1 MRQRRARRGDRSSP
15 SRAAILG
22 FVLLLGLA
30 GWSLSSPAR
39 AAPPTVTILSPAMDA
54 VIGNGSPVVVIFMV
68 SDFNLTKPGTGGP
81 PDPNE
86 GHVVVS
92 VDGLRTT
99 AVSALS
105 VDLDL
110 PSGPHDIELQLVTD
124 DGTPLSPD
132 VRDSIRIT
140 ITQGPAVGVPRI
152 SIMNPTQGSV
162 RSTDLVVSFRLTNF
176 TLVPPGG
183 AAGVSNEGHIHV
195 TIDGALYQELTDYEP
210 VHLGL
215 EGGPHTIRLQ
225 LVDSEHRPLTPDV
238 SASVTF
244 TVNPGVG
251 RVTDFG
257 PALAIA
263 NGLLGLG
270 ILGLLLVRRWRM
282 KR

>member
-1 MRQRRARRGDRSSP
+1 MRRSRTPRGDRSRP
-15 SRAAILG
+15 SRVAILG
-22 FVLLLGLA
+22 FVLLLGLV
-30 GWSLSSPAR
+30 GWSVSSPAR
-39 AAPPTVTILSPAMDA
+39 AAPPTLTILSPANNA
-54 VIGNGSPVVVIFMV
+54 IIGNGSPVVLIFSV

-86 GHVVVS
+86 GHVVVF

-99 AVSALS
+99 AASALTIE
-105 VDLDL
+105 LDL
-110 PSGPHDIELQLVTD
+110 SSGPHDIGLQLVTD
-124 DGTPLSPD
+124 NGTPLNPD
-132 VRDSIRIT
+132 VRDEIRVIV
-140 ITQGPAVGVPRI
+140 TQGPAVGVPNI
-152 SIMNPTQGSV
+152 AIMNPTDGSV
-162 RSTDLVVSFRLTNF
+162 RSTDLLVSFRVTNF
-176 TLVPPGG
+176 TLILPGG
-183 AAGVSNEGHIHV
+183 PAGVPNEGHIHAI
-195 TIDGALYQELTDYEP
+195 IDGAFYQELTNYEP

-244 TVNPGVG
+244 TVSPGVG

-270 ILGLLLVRRWRM
+270 VLGLLLVRGRRK